1 MSFLPT
7 ADDVGDI
14 TNAYQHVLGLLLFL
28 TCGEMIS
35 TFPLKLGVGMQL
47 SLANEMWAEAM
58 YIIFRQNHL
67 KANVWVF
74 MFFSHVVVFVG
85 AYIELKMPSDHS
97 TQ

>member
-47 SLANEMWAEAM
+47 SLANEM
-58 YIIFRQNHL
+58 
-67 KANVWVF
+67 
-74 MFFSHVVVFVG
+74 
-85 AYIELKMPSDHS
+85 
-97 TQ
+97 